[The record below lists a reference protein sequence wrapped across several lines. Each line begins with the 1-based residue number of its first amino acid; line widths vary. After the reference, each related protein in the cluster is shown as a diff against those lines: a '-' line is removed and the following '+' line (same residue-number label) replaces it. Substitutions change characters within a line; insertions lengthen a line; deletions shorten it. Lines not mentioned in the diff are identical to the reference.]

1 MKNTWVLVRRYFSQ
15 EVRNSN
21 VLFSLGLYLVGVAY
35 LIYLLNGGGV
45 PADKTW
51 NSLLWIVVFFGA
63 IQLSA
68 RSFEYE
74 SNDYFYYYQTIAGP
88 AETIIA
94 KLLFN
99 SAYIAVISA
108 LTWGLFS
115 LFFGNPVFNTLLFG
129 LALLLGSVGCSVVLT
144 LTSGVAQRTQGN
156 ATLSAILA
164 LDETQ
169 KSKHIC
175 SFMSGTNTADM
186 KSYKHDVLPEFGIG
200 KEKDEH
206 FWNAVL
212 RQATVFGLLSKDIE
226 SFGVLSIT
234 EEGRD
239 FIENPKSFG

>member
-1 MKNTWVLVRRYFSQ
+1 MKNTLVLVRRYFSQ

-88 AETIIA
+88 AVTIIA

-99 SAYIAVISA
+99 SAYIAVISG

-164 LDETQ
+164 LPLLLPILQLT
-169 KSKHIC
+169 S
-175 SFMSGTNTADM
+175 
-186 KSYKHDVLPEFGIG
+186 VLNLQAIVGVPTGEALNLVASLAALDIGIG
-200 KEKDEH
+200 
-206 FWNAVL
+206 
-212 RQATVFGLLSKDIE
+212 LLAYLLFPYLWQD
-226 SFGVLSIT
+226 
-234 EEGRD
+234 
-239 FIENPKSFG
+239 

>member
-88 AETIIA
+88 AATIIA

-99 SAYIAVISA
+99 SAYIAVISG

-164 LDETQ
+164 LPLLLPILQLT
-169 KSKHIC
+169 S
-175 SFMSGTNTADM
+175 
-186 KSYKHDVLPEFGIG
+186 VLNLQAIVGVPTGEALNLVASLAALDIGIG
-200 KEKDEH
+200 
-206 FWNAVL
+206 
-212 RQATVFGLLSKDIE
+212 LLAYLLFPYLWQD
-226 SFGVLSIT
+226 
-234 EEGRD
+234 
-239 FIENPKSFG
+239 

>member
-1 MKNTWVLVRRYFSQ
+1 MKNTWVLVGRYFSQ

-63 IQLSA
+63 IQLST

-88 AETIIA
+88 AATIIA

-99 SAYIAVISA
+99 SAYIAVISG

-164 LDETQ
+164 LPLLLPILQLT
-169 KSKHIC
+169 S
-175 SFMSGTNTADM
+175 
-186 KSYKHDVLPEFGIG
+186 VLNLQAIVGVPTGEALNLVASLAALDIGIG
-200 KEKDEH
+200 
-206 FWNAVL
+206 
-212 RQATVFGLLSKDIE
+212 LLAYLLFPYLWQD
-226 SFGVLSIT
+226 
-234 EEGRD
+234 
-239 FIENPKSFG
+239 

>member
-74 SNDYFYYYQTIAGP
+74 SKDDFYYYQTIDGP
-88 AETIIA
+88 AATIIA

-99 SAYIAVISA
+99 SAYIAVISG

-164 LDETQ
+164 LPLLLPILQLT
-169 KSKHIC
+169 S
-175 SFMSGTNTADM
+175 
-186 KSYKHDVLPEFGIG
+186 VLNLQAIVGVPTGEALNLVASLAALDIGIG
-200 KEKDEH
+200 
-206 FWNAVL
+206 
-212 RQATVFGLLSKDIE
+212 LLAYLLFPYLWQD
-226 SFGVLSIT
+226 
-234 EEGRD
+234 
-239 FIENPKSFG
+239 

>member
-88 AETIIA
+88 AATIIA

-99 SAYIAVISA
+99 SAYIAVISG

-164 LDETQ
+164 LPLLLPILQLT
-169 KSKHIC
+169 S
-175 SFMSGTNTADM
+175 
-186 KSYKHDVLPEFGIG
+186 VLNLQAIVGVPTSEALNSVASLAALDIGIG
-200 KEKDEH
+200 
-206 FWNAVL
+206 
-212 RQATVFGLLSKDIE
+212 LLAYLLFPYLWQD
-226 SFGVLSIT
+226 
-234 EEGRD
+234 
-239 FIENPKSFG
+239 

>member
-1 MKNTWVLVRRYFSQ
+1 
-15 EVRNSN
+15 
-21 VLFSLGLYLVGVAY
+21 VGVAY

-88 AETIIA
+88 AATIIA

-99 SAYIAVISA
+99 SAYIAVISG

-164 LDETQ
+164 LPLLLPILQLT
-169 KSKHIC
+169 S
-175 SFMSGTNTADM
+175 
-186 KSYKHDVLPEFGIG
+186 VLNLQAIVGVPTGEALNLVASLAALDIGIG
-200 KEKDEH
+200 
-206 FWNAVL
+206 
-212 RQATVFGLLSKDIE
+212 LLAYLLFPYLWQD
-226 SFGVLSIT
+226 
-234 EEGRD
+234 
-239 FIENPKSFG
+239 

>member
-63 IQLSA
+63 IQLST

-164 LDETQ
+164 LPLLLPILQLT
-169 KSKHIC
+169 S
-175 SFMSGTNTADM
+175 
-186 KSYKHDVLPEFGIG
+186 VLNLQAIVGVPTSEALNLVASLAALDIGIG
-200 KEKDEH
+200 
-206 FWNAVL
+206 
-212 RQATVFGLLSKDIE
+212 LLAYLLFPYLWQD
-226 SFGVLSIT
+226 
-234 EEGRD
+234 
-239 FIENPKSFG
+239 

>member
-45 PADKTW
+45 PADKVW
-51 NSLLWIVVFFGA
+51 NSLLWMVVFFGA
-63 IQLSA
+63 IQLSS

-88 AETIIA
+88 AATIIA

-99 SAYIAVISA
+99 GGYIAVISGT
-108 LTWGLFS
+108 TWGLFS
-115 LFFGNPVFNTLLFG
+115 IFFGNPVFNTALFG

-156 ATLSAILA
+156 ATLGAILA
-164 LDETQ
+164 LPLLLPILQLT
-169 KSKHIC
+169 S
-175 SFMSGTNTADM
+175 
-186 KSYKHDVLPEFGIG
+186 VLNLQAIVGVPTVEALNLLVSLAALDLGIG
-200 KEKDEH
+200 
-206 FWNAVL
+206 
-212 RQATVFGLLSKDIE
+212 LLAYLLFPYLWQD
-226 SFGVLSIT
+226 
-234 EEGRD
+234 
-239 FIENPKSFG
+239 

>member
-63 IQLSA
+63 IQLST

-88 AETIIA
+88 AATIIA

-99 SAYIAVISA
+99 SAYIAVISG

-164 LDETQ
+164 LPLLLPILQLT
-169 KSKHIC
+169 S
-175 SFMSGTNTADM
+175 
-186 KSYKHDVLPEFGIG
+186 VLNLQAIVGVPTGEALNLVASLAALDIGIG
-200 KEKDEH
+200 
-206 FWNAVL
+206 
-212 RQATVFGLLSKDIE
+212 LLAYLLFPYLWQD
-226 SFGVLSIT
+226 
-234 EEGRD
+234 
-239 FIENPKSFG
+239 

>member
-88 AETIIA
+88 AATIIA

-99 SAYIAVISA
+99 SAYIAVISG

-164 LDETQ
+164 LPLLLPILQLT
-169 KSKHIC
+169 S
-175 SFMSGTNTADM
+175 
-186 KSYKHDVLPEFGIG
+186 VLNLQAIVGVPTGEALNLVSSLAALDIGIG
-200 KEKDEH
+200 
-206 FWNAVL
+206 
-212 RQATVFGLLSKDIE
+212 LLAYLLFPYLWQD
-226 SFGVLSIT
+226 
-234 EEGRD
+234 
-239 FIENPKSFG
+239 

>member
-63 IQLSA
+63 IQLST

-99 SAYIAVISA
+99 SAYIAVISG

-164 LDETQ
+164 LPLLLPILQLT
-169 KSKHIC
+169 S
-175 SFMSGTNTADM
+175 
-186 KSYKHDVLPEFGIG
+186 VLNLQAIVGVPTGEALNLVASLAALDIGIG
-200 KEKDEH
+200 
-206 FWNAVL
+206 
-212 RQATVFGLLSKDIE
+212 LLAYLLFPYLWQD
-226 SFGVLSIT
+226 
-234 EEGRD
+234 
-239 FIENPKSFG
+239 

>member
-99 SAYIAVISA
+99 SAYIAVISG

-164 LDETQ
+164 LPLLLPILQLT
-169 KSKHIC
+169 S
-175 SFMSGTNTADM
+175 
-186 KSYKHDVLPEFGIG
+186 VLNLQAIVGVPTSEALNLVASLAALDIGIG
-200 KEKDEH
+200 
-206 FWNAVL
+206 
-212 RQATVFGLLSKDIE
+212 LLAYLLFPYLWQD
-226 SFGVLSIT
+226 
-234 EEGRD
+234 
-239 FIENPKSFG
+239 

>member
-99 SAYIAVISA
+99 SAYIAVISG

-129 LALLLGSVGCSVVLT
+129 LALLLGSVGCSCSAYFNFRCCATYARQCDVKCHFSPSPT
-144 LTSGVAQRTQGN
+144 PSYSPINQRFKSTSHRR
-156 ATLSAILA
+156 SP
-164 LDETQ
+164 
-169 KSKHIC
+169 
-175 SFMSGTNTADM
+175 
-186 KSYKHDVLPEFGIG
+186 Y
-200 KEKDEH
+200 
-206 FWNAVL
+206 
-212 RQATVFGLLSKDIE
+212 R
-226 SFGVLSIT
+226 
-234 EEGRD
+234 
-239 FIENPKSFG
+239 

>member
-88 AETIIA
+88 AATIIA

-99 SAYIAVISA
+99 SAYIAVISG

-164 LDETQ
+164 LPLLLPILQLT
-169 KSKHIC
+169 S
-175 SFMSGTNTADM
+175 
-186 KSYKHDVLPEFGIG
+186 VLNLQAIVGVPTGEALNLVVSLAALDIGIG
-200 KEKDEH
+200 
-206 FWNAVL
+206 
-212 RQATVFGLLSKDIE
+212 LLAYLLFPYLWQD
-226 SFGVLSIT
+226 
-234 EEGRD
+234 
-239 FIENPKSFG
+239 

>member
-1 MKNTWVLVRRYFSQ
+1 
-15 EVRNSN
+15 
-21 VLFSLGLYLVGVAY
+21 VGVAY

-164 LDETQ
+164 LPLLLPILQLT
-169 KSKHIC
+169 S
-175 SFMSGTNTADM
+175 
-186 KSYKHDVLPEFGIG
+186 VLNLQAIVGVPTSEALNLVASLAALDIGIG
-200 KEKDEH
+200 
-206 FWNAVL
+206 
-212 RQATVFGLLSKDIE
+212 LLAYLLFPYLWQD
-226 SFGVLSIT
+226 
-234 EEGRD
+234 
-239 FIENPKSFG
+239 

>member
-68 RSFEYE
+68 RSLEYE

-88 AETIIA
+88 AATIIA

-99 SAYIAVISA
+99 SAYIAVISG

-164 LDETQ
+164 LPLLLPILQLT
-169 KSKHIC
+169 S
-175 SFMSGTNTADM
+175 
-186 KSYKHDVLPEFGIG
+186 VLNLQAIVGVPTGEALNLVASLAALDIGIG
-200 KEKDEH
+200 
-206 FWNAVL
+206 
-212 RQATVFGLLSKDIE
+212 LLAYLLFPYLWQD
-226 SFGVLSIT
+226 
-234 EEGRD
+234 
-239 FIENPKSFG
+239 

>member
-88 AETIIA
+88 AATIIA

-99 SAYIAVISA
+99 SAYIAVISG

-164 LDETQ
+164 LPLLLPILQLT
-169 KSKHIC
+169 S
-175 SFMSGTNTADM
+175 
-186 KSYKHDVLPEFGIG
+186 VLNLQAIVGVPTSEALNLVASLAALDIGIG
-200 KEKDEH
+200 
-206 FWNAVL
+206 
-212 RQATVFGLLSKDIE
+212 LLAYLLFPYLWQD
-226 SFGVLSIT
+226 
-234 EEGRD
+234 
-239 FIENPKSFG
+239 

>member
-88 AETIIA
+88 AATIIA

-99 SAYIAVISA
+99 SAYIAVISG
-108 LTWGLFS
+108 LTWGLFG

-164 LDETQ
+164 LPLLLPILQLT
-169 KSKHIC
+169 S
-175 SFMSGTNTADM
+175 
-186 KSYKHDVLPEFGIG
+186 VLNLQAIVGVPTGEALNLVASLAALDIGIG
-200 KEKDEH
+200 
-206 FWNAVL
+206 
-212 RQATVFGLLSKDIE
+212 LLAYLLFPYLWQD
-226 SFGVLSIT
+226 
-234 EEGRD
+234 
-239 FIENPKSFG
+239 

>member
-88 AETIIA
+88 GATIIA

-99 SAYIAVISA
+99 SAYIAVISTV
-108 LTWGLFS
+108 TWGLFS
-115 LFFGNPVFNTLLFG
+115 VFFGNPVYNNILFG

-156 ATLSAILA
+156 ATLGAILA
-164 LDETQ
+164 LPLLLPILQLTSVLNLQ
-169 KSKHIC
+169 AIV
-175 SFMSGTNTADM
+175 GVPTNEALNLLG
-186 KSYKHDVLPEFGIG
+186 SLGALDVGIG
-200 KEKDEH
+200 
-206 FWNAVL
+206 
-212 RQATVFGLLSKDIE
+212 LLAYLLFPYLWQD
-226 SFGVLSIT
+226 
-234 EEGRD
+234 
-239 FIENPKSFG
+239 

>member
-63 IQLSA
+63 IQLST

-88 AETIIA
+88 AATIIA

-99 SAYIAVISA
+99 SAYIAVISG

-164 LDETQ
+164 LPLLLPILQLT
-169 KSKHIC
+169 S
-175 SFMSGTNTADM
+175 
-186 KSYKHDVLPEFGIG
+186 VLNLKAIVGVPTGEALNLVASLAALDIGIG
-200 KEKDEH
+200 
-206 FWNAVL
+206 
-212 RQATVFGLLSKDIE
+212 LLAYLLFPYLWQD
-226 SFGVLSIT
+226 
-234 EEGRD
+234 
-239 FIENPKSFG
+239 

>member
-68 RSFEYE
+68 RSLEYE

-88 AETIIA
+88 AATIIA

-99 SAYIAVISA
+99 SAYIAVISG

-164 LDETQ
+164 LPLLLPILQLT
-169 KSKHIC
+169 S
-175 SFMSGTNTADM
+175 
-186 KSYKHDVLPEFGIG
+186 VLNLQAIVGVPTSEALNLVASLAALDIGIG
-200 KEKDEH
+200 
-206 FWNAVL
+206 
-212 RQATVFGLLSKDIE
+212 LLAYLLFPYLWQD
-226 SFGVLSIT
+226 
-234 EEGRD
+234 
-239 FIENPKSFG
+239 

>member
-88 AETIIA
+88 AATIIA

-99 SAYIAVISA
+99 SAYIAVISG

-164 LDETQ
+164 RPLLLPILQLTSVLNLQAIVGVPTGEALNLVASLAALD
-169 KSKHIC
+169 I
-175 SFMSGTNTADM
+175 
-186 KSYKHDVLPEFGIG
+186 GIG
-200 KEKDEH
+200 
-206 FWNAVL
+206 
-212 RQATVFGLLSKDIE
+212 LLAYLLFPYLWQD
-226 SFGVLSIT
+226 
-234 EEGRD
+234 
-239 FIENPKSFG
+239 

>member
-99 SAYIAVISA
+99 SAYIAVISG

-164 LDETQ
+164 LPLL
-169 KSKHIC
+169 
-175 SFMSGTNTADM
+175 
-186 KSYKHDVLPEFGIG
+186 LPILQLTSDLNLQAIVGVPTGEALNLVASLAALDIGIG
-200 KEKDEH
+200 
-206 FWNAVL
+206 
-212 RQATVFGLLSKDIE
+212 LLAYLLFPYLWQD
-226 SFGVLSIT
+226 
-234 EEGRD
+234 
-239 FIENPKSFG
+239 

>member
-68 RSFEYE
+68 RSFKYE

-88 AETIIA
+88 AATIIA

-99 SAYIAVISA
+99 SAYIAVISG

-164 LDETQ
+164 LPLLLPILQLT
-169 KSKHIC
+169 S
-175 SFMSGTNTADM
+175 
-186 KSYKHDVLPEFGIG
+186 VLNLQAIVGVPTGEALNLVASLAALDIGIG
-200 KEKDEH
+200 
-206 FWNAVL
+206 
-212 RQATVFGLLSKDIE
+212 LLAYLLFPYLWQD
-226 SFGVLSIT
+226 
-234 EEGRD
+234 
-239 FIENPKSFG
+239 